1 MSRVKDIKQDYE
13 RLYHIL
19 IPSQESV
26 GLAKELWNDWE
37 KSGITRPNVDDIAAN
52 TLKSDK
58 QFFNEI
64 VKIASKIAKKNLN
77 IEYCP
82 FILDNYNLAAFS
94 ADDGYLV
101 LIDES
106 FFAIMFYLTIVFMFD
121 AYNLISDNE
130 REIVQSFINDM
141 IDSYFNY
148 KPFYVSKSFYHSKNI
163 TQSILKR
170 DYEIAEFAVYFE
182 QSMRIFMIAHEIS
195 HHILGHTKGKEKKN
209 LTRNGENVEVETDK
223 RDKLCEFEADA
234 YAYKIFLEVLNTTDN
249 SIDKAYC
256 KYRFEFAPL
265 FLFDL
270 LETLD
275 RKKELAENKIINYI
289 SHPSPKE
296 RKENLLEHYKI
307 EDPSFLYE
315 NFREVLN
322 DLMKS

>member
-1 MSRVKDIKQDYE
+1 MNRVKDIKQDYE

-26 GLAKELWNDWE
+26 GLAKELWDDWE
-37 KSGITRPNVDDIAAN
+37 KSGIARPNVDDIAAN
-52 TLKSDK
+52 TLKSDE
-58 QFFNEI
+58 QFFKEI
-64 VKIASKIAKKNLN
+64 VKIASKIAKKDLN

-106 FFAIMFYLTIVFMFD
+106 FFAIMFYLTIVLMFD

-130 REIVQSFINDM
+130 REIVQSFVNNIIN
-141 IDSYFNY
+141 SYFNY
-148 KPFYVSKSFYHSKNI
+148 KPFYVNKSFHNNDI
-163 TQSILKR
+163 TQSLLKK
-170 DYEIAEFAVYFE
+170 DYEIAEFAIYFE

-195 HHILGHTKGKEKKN
+195 HHILGHTKEKEKRC
-209 LTRNGENVEVETDK
+209 LIENGISVEIETDK
-223 RDKLCEFEADA
+223 RDIISELEADV

-275 RKKELAENKIINYI
+275 RKKEIAENKTINYI

-296 RKENLLEHYKI
+296 RKENLLGHYKI

-315 NFREVLN
+315 NFKEVLN
-322 DLMKS
+322 DLMKN